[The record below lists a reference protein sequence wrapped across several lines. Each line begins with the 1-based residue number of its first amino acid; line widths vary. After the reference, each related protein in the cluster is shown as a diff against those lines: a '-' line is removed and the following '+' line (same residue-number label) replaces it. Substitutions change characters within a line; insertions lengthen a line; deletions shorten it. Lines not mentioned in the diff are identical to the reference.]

1 MSCFK
6 YSFHLF
12 DSVRHYF
19 KFIIII
25 LYIYYIYIYLYIYAR
40 IYIYVY
46 VYYIFINIGF
56 PHIIQVKT
64 EQIQNGENK
73 IIFEIW
79 QFLFFS
85 VSFVVLSFFNLIMY
99 AAVWLFTQLPY
110 LFIIHQ
116 PHLPYISLLLCSPPP
131 SFARSFVRF
140 ILFLIYFTYFFCVVS
155 QINYMR
161 CFMRCHNSISC
172 TFFVF

>member
-12 DSVRHYF
+12 DSVRRYF
-19 KFIIII
+19 KFFIII
-25 LYIYYIYIYLYIYAR
+25 LYIYYIYIYLYIIYAR

-79 QFLFFS
+79 QFLSYFFS
-85 VSFVVLSFFNLIMY
+85 FLAFLFFRFIILQFDHVRSSLTIY
-99 AAVWLFTQLPY
+99 TAAVFIYYSPASLAVHFIASLFP
-110 LFIIHQ
+110 
-116 PHLPYISLLLCSPPP
+116 PCPSSL
-131 SFARSFVRF
+131 ARSFASF
-140 ILFLIYFTYFFCVVS
+140 CFSYISHIFLCGVS
-155 QINYMR
+155 NKLHAMFYAL
-161 CFMRCHNSISC
+161 S
-172 TFFVF
+172 